1 MPPESIG
8 FEDIP
13 WPSSA
18 AELLQSLAA
27 ALRRASPALQA
38 CELQMHPRQGVDTA
52 RIHTAE
58 YTADDTVDRDSWR
71 AAFLLA
77 SRRWHP
83 DKFEARFGRYL
94 AASKRAAVMSAVQ
107 ALMQGINEA
116 AACQP
121 R

>member
-1 MPPESIG
+1 MPPESIA

-27 ALRRASPALQA
+27 ELRRASPALQA
-38 CELQMHPRQGVDTA
+38 CEPGTHPRQGIDTA
-52 RIHTAE
+52 RIHKAE
-58 YTADDTVDRDSWR
+58 CAADVMVDRHSWR

-83 DKFEARFGRYL
+83 DKFDSRFGRYL
-94 AASKRAAVMSAVQ
+94 AAAERAAVMSAVQ

-116 AACQP
+116 AASQP
-121 R
+121 D